1 MKDFI
6 DDIKSGFD
14 TLPNILS
21 IAIFMGL
28 LGAIF
33 FGIDGGIYFI
43 VSIVGIWAVVFI
55 LLPFAVLILDGIN
68 YILDPKKSK
77 KK

>member
-14 TLPNILS
+14 ALPNILS

-28 LGAIF
+28 LGGIF
-33 FGIDGGIYFI
+33 FGIDGSIYFI

-55 LLPFAVLILDGIN
+55 LLPFIVLVLDSIN